1 MSSTSLVPHYTGST
15 VKTFVLAS
23 ENASGAKWLV
33 SGRPLANPE
42 SIELVRKVG
51 QPGAAGNDH
60 VILRL
65 VKAETNAT
73 SLKIATG
80 VVTLDISI
88 PRDTVAVTATMI
100 NDMLG
105 ALISLLDECSDTT
118 ATASRA
124 KIIALISGASL

>member
-1 MSSTSLVPHYTGST
+1 
-15 VKTFVLAS
+15 
-23 ENASGAKWLV
+23 
-33 SGRPLANPE
+33 LANPE